1 MLLVEVMTAL
11 AVAIL
16 LTAILA
22 ATLPVRRL
30 WRGWLLFFGAVLLAA
45 WAGGVWL
52 PPVGAS
58 AVGIYWMPFLFVGLV
73 VALLL
78 APSIRRRARERSQR
92 AEGAEKVP
100 VETTFSVLMWVLMIG
115 LAVAILLAYV

>member
-1 MLLVEVMTAL
+1 MYLVEVMTAL

-22 ATLPVRRL
+22 ATLPARRL
-30 WRGWLLFFGAVLLAA
+30 WRGWLLFFGVVLLSA

-52 PPVGAS
+52 PPVGPS
-58 AVGIYWMPFLFVGLV
+58 MFGIAWMPFLFVGLV

-78 APSIRRRARERSQR
+78 APSVRRRAREGDRSR
-92 AEGAEKVP
+92 DGADDVP
-100 VETTFSVLMWVLMIG
+100 VETTFSVLIWVLMIG

>member
-11 AVAIL
+11 AVGIL

-30 WRGWLLFFGAVLLAA
+30 WRGWLLFFGVVLLAA

-52 PPVGAS
+52 PPVGPS
-58 AVGIYWMPFLFVGLV
+58 MFGIAWMPFLFVGLV
-73 VALLL
+73 IGLLL
-78 APSIRRRARERSQR
+78 APSVRRGARAAGQQAR
-92 AEGAEKVP
+92 GDEKVAM
-100 VETTFSVLMWVLMIG
+100 ETSFSVLIWVLMIG

>member
-1 MLLVEVMTAL
+1 VLLVEVMTAL

-30 WRGWLLFFGAVLLAA
+30 WRGWLLFFGVVLLSA

-52 PPVGAS
+52 PPVGPS
-58 AVGIYWMPFLFVGLV
+58 VFGIAWMPFLFVGLV
-73 VALLL
+73 IGLLL
-78 APSIRRRARERSQR
+78 APSTRRRARAAQERVR
-92 AEGAEKVP
+92 GEAKVP
-100 VETTFSVLMWVLMIG
+100 VETTFSVLIWVLMIG
-115 LAVAILLAYV
+115 LALAVLLAYV

>member
-1 MLLVEVMTAL
+1 MLIELMTAL
-11 AVAIL
+11 AVALL

-30 WRGWLLFFGAVLLAA
+30 WRGWLLFFGVVLLSA

-52 PPVGAS
+52 PPVGPS
-58 AVGIYWMPFLFVGLV
+58 AVGTYWMPFLFVGLV

-78 APSIRRRARERSQR
+78 APSIRRRAREGDGGRDR
-92 AEGAEKVP
+92 ADEVP
-100 VETTFSVLMWVLMIG
+100 VETTFSVLIWVLVIG